1 MELRREPFNENE
13 EKTVK
18 LDNVDISVRDF
29 NKKLEG
35 LKSNQRIIETSDYNF
50 HLVERMQG

>member
-29 NKKLEG
+29 NKKLEA

-50 HLVERMQG
+50 HLVERLQG